1 MSDNFQKEERK
12 MENTKVDSNR
22 ETLTRMIRE
31 LIENDLKNR
40 QRQSTVDS
48 VEVAQDPQ
56 DLTVDSK

>member
-1 MSDNFQKEERK
+1 